1 MRMLSYHPDRI
12 RRIVSTAMR
21 RAGCAATI
29 LHTFAAMA
37 VASHLAVNA
46 ARAMEAEEAPAFQGH
61 GAEMQMRDEAED
73 ARRRALYFDGV
84 AMEIG
89 PLGLPCDHLVKRRP
103 QATAGTGHVVLLS
116 VNAGSATRRAR
127 VWIPPGTAP
136 SLAQARQYAREKV
149 LERAPDASVADVEA
163 KEFIWCR

>member
-1 MRMLSYHPDRI
+1 
-12 RRIVSTAMR
+12 
-21 RAGCAATI
+21 
-29 LHTFAAMA
+29 
-37 VASHLAVNA
+37 
-46 ARAMEAEEAPAFQGH
+46 METEDAPAFQGH

-103 QATAGTGHVVLLS
+103 QAIAGAGHVVLLN
-116 VNAGSATRRAR
+116 VTAGGATRRAR
-127 VWIPPGTAP
+127 VWIPPGGAP

-149 LERAPDASVADVEA
+149 LERAPDASVAEIEA
-163 KEFIWCR
+163 KEFVWCR